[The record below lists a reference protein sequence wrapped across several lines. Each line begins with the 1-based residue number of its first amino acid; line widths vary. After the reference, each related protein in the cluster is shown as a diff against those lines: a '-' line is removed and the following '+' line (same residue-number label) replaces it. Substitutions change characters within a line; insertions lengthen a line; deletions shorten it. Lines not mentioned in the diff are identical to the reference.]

1 MRDCKDEVNNTI
13 YMSKMGRD
21 CAHVKHTGLYMS
33 IRTTCTIE
41 GNKYN
46 GRETANAESEQR
58 PRKVRRLLVSSS
70 TERTRK
76 IGEIVELLLHQTLV

>member
-1 MRDCKDEVNNTI
+1 
-13 YMSKMGRD
+13 MGRD

-33 IRTTCTIE
+33 IQTTCTIE

-46 GRETANAESEQR
+46 GRETANVESEQR